1 MVSEGTGTPFKRA
14 ADGAISCH
22 HRQAFQIERRR
33 RGCRVRTKEANMLV
47 VCKKKRVYRC
57 DVPGKKNAGQEE
69 SALQSNV
76 VRGLWECSKHG
87 RLDLID
93 HQ

>member
-1 MVSEGTGTPFKRA
+1 
-14 ADGAISCH
+14 
-22 HRQAFQIERRR
+22 
-33 RGCRVRTKEANMLV
+33 MLV